1 MSASPISPLAEGA
14 AACFAAVQFIVSS
27 IQAVLAAIVLRIGYI
42 AVAIFQIGRH
52 PENGV
57 VGEGHFSPNV
67 RLLYVNGLSS
77 DAEKCQRISSAI
89 SSIFDGRVVSY
100 TYLPL
105 RLDQVARA
113 ILFAYR
119 PASCDYLV
127 QNIRTQLLELGV
139 GSEKTWK
146 DCSIWPTLKIFAH
159 SAGGAMLGVIRDELT
174 LEERSHIE
182 VYSFGSAHLFDATDG
197 FLNATNIAAS
207 GDPIPRVCRVVN
219 RFAHS
224 DAEMMDVGTPT
235 ALSLANHGIRG
246 EPYEMA
252 LWHIRVNA
260 E

>member
-1 MSASPISPLAEGA
+1 MCTSPIASLVGGA
-14 AACFAAVQFIVSS
+14 FVCFAAVQCVCAS
-27 IQAVLAAIVLRIGYI
+27 IQAFLTAIVLRIGYI
-42 AVAIFQIGRH
+42 AAAILQIGRQ

-57 VGEGHFSPNV
+57 VGAGHFSPNV

-77 DAEKCQRISSAI
+77 DAERCQRISNAI
-89 SSIFDGRVVSY
+89 SHIFDDKVVSY

-113 ILFAYR
+113 ILFAHR

-127 QNIRTQLLELGV
+127 ENIRSQLRELGI
-139 GSEKTWK
+139 GPEKTWK
-146 DCSIWPTLKIFAH
+146 DESMWPTLKIFAH

-174 LEERSHIE
+174 PEERSHIE
-182 VYSFGSAHLFDATDG
+182 VYSFGSAHLFDGTDG
-197 FLNATNIAAS
+197 FLNVTNIAAS
-207 GDPIPRVCRVVN
+207 GDPIPRICRVVN

-224 DAEMMDVGTPT
+224 NAEVLDVGSPI
-235 ALSLANHGIRG
+235 AISLANHGIRG

-252 LWHIRVNA
+252 LWHIRVNS